1 MKKAIGII
9 GGMGPMATCD
19 LMKKIID
26 NTQADRDQAHIRL
39 YVDSNTN
46 IPDRTAAILGK
57 GADPRPAMAESAG
70 KLQTMGA
77 DLLIVPCN
85 TAHFFL
91 PDVQKT
97 VQIPIL
103 NMQKETAKHLLEQG
117 ITTIAVLATDGTVQ
131 SGLYDRAL
139 KEDGITPVYPDE
151 AEQKMIMS
159 LIYDYVKAGKNFED
173 LDKIHAMVAHL
184 QSQGAQG
191 LILGCT
197 ELPIA
202 FEPWQTALPTF
213 DPTLIL
219 ARAAVT
225 AAGYAVK

>member
-19 LMKKIID
+19 LMKKIIE
-26 NTQADRDQAHIRL
+26 NTQADRDQAHVRL

-57 GADPRPAMAESAG
+57 GEDPRPAMTDSAK
-70 KLQTMGA
+70 KLEAMGA

-91 PDVQKT
+91 PDVQET

-103 NMQKETAKHLLEQG
+103 NMQKETAKHLLENG
-117 ITTIAVLATDGTVQ
+117 ITTVAVLATDGTVQ

-139 KEDGITPVYPDE
+139 KEAGITPVYPKEDQ
-151 AEQKMIMS
+151 QKMIMS
-159 LIYDYVKAGKNFED
+159 LIYDYVKAGKDFED
-173 LDKIHAMVAHL
+173 LDKIHAMVADL
-184 QSQGAQG
+184 QAQGAQG

-202 FEPWQTALPTF
+202 FAPWQTALPTF

-225 AAGYAVK
+225 AAGYGVK

>member
-57 GADPRPAMAESAG
+57 GADPRPAMTESAG

-117 ITTIAVLATDGTVQ
+117 ITTVAVLATDGTVQ

-139 KEDGITPVYPDE
+139 KEAGITPVYPDE

-184 QSQGAQG
+184 QAQGAQG

>member
-1 MKKAIGII
+1 MKKAVGII

-139 KEDGITPVYPDE
+139 KEAGITPVYPDE

>member
-19 LMKKIID
+19 LMKKIIE
-26 NTQADRDQAHIRL
+26 NTQADRDQAHVRL
-39 YVDSNTN
+39 YVDSKTN

-57 GADPRPAMAESAG
+57 GEDPRPAMTDSAK
-70 KLQTMGA
+70 KLEAMGA

-103 NMQKETAKHLLEQG
+103 NMQKETAKHLLENG
-117 ITTIAVLATDGTVQ
+117 ITTVAVLATDGTVQ

-139 KEDGITPVYPDE
+139 KEAGITPVYPKEDQ
-151 AEQKMIMS
+151 QKMIMS
-159 LIYDYVKAGKNFED
+159 LIYDYVKAGKDFED
-173 LDKIHAMVAHL
+173 LDKIHAMVADL
-184 QSQGAQG
+184 QAQGAQG

-202 FEPWQTALPTF
+202 FAPWQTALPTF